1 MAGDFDFIT
10 FEEGLQRIRDATG
23 KGGMGGGIVTS
34 RDPEMNDLREKLSIK
49 LENPGFKKWQ
59 LPVALDGVGAQFF
72 VTVASPGAS
81 VGEHSHD
88 EGDGLRYIVAGSIEY
103 NGQELH
109 SGDWMFIPKGA
120 RYSMNVGPMGASM
133 FYCYQCCCVP
143 V

>member
-10 FEEGLQRIRDATG
+10 FAEGLQRIRNATG
-23 KGGMGGGIVTS
+23 AGRGGGIVTS
-34 RDPEMNDLREKLSIK
+34 RDAGMNELLEKLSVR
-49 LENPGFKKWQ
+49 LDNPGFKKWQ
-59 LPVALDGVGAQFF
+59 LPVALDGTGAQFF

-103 NGQELH
+103 NGQELN

-120 RYSMNVGPMGASM
+120 RYSMKVGPMGASM
-133 FYCYQCCCVP
+133 FYCYQCSCVP
-143 V
+143 R